1 MVVHNNVGGGFFVFS
16 GCGSMEWRNVKLVV
30 LVSLPELALLLP
42 HTRRD
47 SLYQIVH
54 IGGARCALP
63 NSFLNAWEGAP
74 L

>member
-16 GCGSMEWRNVKLVV
+16 GCGGVEWRNVKLVV
-30 LVSLPELALLLP
+30 LVPLSELALLLP

-47 SLYQIVH
+47 SLYQVVH
-54 IGGARCALP
+54 IGGAWCALP
-63 NSFLNAWEGAP
+63 NSFLNAGEGTP